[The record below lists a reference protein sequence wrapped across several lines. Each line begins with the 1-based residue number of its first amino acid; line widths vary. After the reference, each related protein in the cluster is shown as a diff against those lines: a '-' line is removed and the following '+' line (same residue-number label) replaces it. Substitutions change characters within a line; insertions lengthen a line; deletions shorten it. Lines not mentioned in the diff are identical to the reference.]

1 MSKYISAEKFVN
13 KILENKLMSR
23 ESVAMRIFEIIKNL
37 PSVDVAEIKHGKWEY
52 TALVDC
58 ELSEVKC
65 SNCKFKITSTAD
77 IAVVGVAKW
86 EDIKGHY
93 VRVKQEDRLVVGIG
107 NIIKDKWFE
116 PREFFKEIENE

>member
-1 MSKYISAEKFVN
+1 MGKRVKKMSKYISAEKFVN

-77 IAVVGVAKW
+77 IAVEFSEYNFCPNCGA
-86 EDIKGHY
+86 
-93 VRVKQEDRLVVGIG
+93 RMNG
-107 NIIKDKWFE
+107 N
-116 PREFFKEIENE
+116 NNG